1 MKKNKVKK
9 EKLVSA
15 RKLPGIFKKT
25 YSPKKIENKIYK
37 KIFIP
42 ADLELIKSIFE
53 PHPKKQGKLFV
64 PRDKQISKR
73 QLKKFKAIAKEIKRQ
88 RSLRFNSIWNAVAI
102 VSCLRDAYCGGF
114 TTDYR

>member
-53 PHPKKQGKLFV
+53 PHPKKQGNLFV

-88 RSLRFNSIWNAVAI
+88 KASFKLILPSKYIYNSL
-102 VSCLRDAYCGGF
+102 
-114 TTDYR
+114 

>member
-53 PHPKKQGKLFV
+53 PNPKKQGKLFV

-73 QLKKFKAIAKEIKRQ
+73 QLK
-88 RSLRFNSIWNAVAI
+88 NSRRLQKKLKDKKLHLNLFLLPQQ
-102 VSCLRDAYCGGF
+102 SE
-114 TTDYR
+114 

>member
-53 PHPKKQGKLFV
+53 PHPKKQGNLFV

-73 QLKKFKAIAKEIKRQ
+73 QLKKFKGDCKR
-88 RSLRFNSIWNAVAI
+88 N
-102 VSCLRDAYCGGF
+102 
-114 TTDYR
+114 

>member
-37 KIFIP
+37 KF
-42 ADLELIKSIFE
+42 L
-53 PHPKKQGKLFV
+53 
-64 PRDKQISKR
+64 
-73 QLKKFKAIAKEIKRQ
+73 
-88 RSLRFNSIWNAVAI
+88 SLPTLS
-102 VSCLRDAYCGGF
+102 L
-114 TTDYR
+114 